1 MAWGLEIE
9 PDGLRLCRAHLRA
22 GRLHLRRRAE
32 VAVPSGLIRPSQ
44 KDGNVADATALSG
57 LLRDL
62 SRNAGCGGW
71 VRVALPD
78 PVFSLRAVS
87 TDELPASRQE
97 ARRFLCWQARDLLP
111 FPAEEARLD
120 FLPLGPGP
128 DGRPRAIC
136 LAARERT
143 LAEYERVLAEAGL
156 RAAVLDA
163 RSLNLAQAASASL
176 ADGTLGLLAVGK
188 SWTTLLVLH
197 GGRPRFWRILR
208 QGPEGWAGADRPRLL
223 REVADSLA
231 FCRESEGIGPAGRV
245 LLAGLGARTG
255 GVASALTEW
264 LGLPVSAL
272 DLSAALRARG
282 HPDDLV
288 HWGAAIGAA
297 IRPC

>member
-1 MAWGLEIE
+1 
-9 PDGLRLCRAHLRA
+9 
-22 GRLHLRRRAE
+22 
-32 VAVPSGLIRPSQ
+32 
-44 KDGNVADATALSG
+44 
-57 LLRDL
+57 
-62 SRNAGCGGW
+62 
-71 VRVALPD
+71 
-78 PVFSLRAVS
+78 
-87 TDELPASRQE
+87 
-97 ARRFLCWQARDLLP
+97 
-111 FPAEEARLD
+111 
-120 FLPLGPGP
+120 
-128 DGRPRAIC
+128 
-136 LAARERT
+136 
-143 LAEYERVLAEAGL
+143 VLAEAGL

-223 REVADSLA
+223 RAVADSLA

-255 GVASALTEW
+255 EVASALTEW